1 MPNHRAVHVLLA
13 ALLVACTAA
22 AQQPSPGLHG
32 TWTATSG
39 SQTFGGTWGAEISPR
54 EPDYAQGY
62 WTLLNASGERIAQG
76 TWTARKVAS
85 RWHGT
90 WTARTSQ
97 GGSFS
102 GSWDADMSNS
112 KDKTFVDMLTRTLE
126 KEVSGSWRSGRLSGN
141 WWLKGAPTKK
151 PTR

>member
-1 MPNHRAVHVLLA
+1 MPNHRAVQILLAVLL
-13 ALLVACTAA
+13 LACAGS
-22 AQQPSPGLHG
+22 AQQPSPELHG

-39 SQTFGGTWGAEISPR
+39 SPTFAGTWGAEISPR
-54 EPDYAQGY
+54 TPDYAQGY
-62 WTLLNASGERIAQG
+62 WTLLNESGERIAQG

-85 RWHGT
+85 RWHGS

-102 GSWDADMSNS
+102 GSWDADMNGS

-126 KEVSGSWRSGRLSGN
+126 KQISGAWQSGRLSGN
-141 WWLKGAPTKK
+141 WWLKGVPSKNPA
-151 PTR
+151 R